1 MNNGQVSNL
10 PVRFYNLSIVWVG
23 IKPTQIFPYDSY
35 LCSSIVCFYNQLYI
49 FAVKLYLNSNKY
61 KKIVIMAIAIR
72 PIPVLKGTTAERF
85 EEMVENNKQTAFTV
99 IPDNMRQAVHAM
111 QEKSR
116 NVVIK
121 MPKR

>member
-1 MNNGQVSNL
+1 
-10 PVRFYNLSIVWVG
+10 
-23 IKPTQIFPYDSY
+23 
-35 LCSSIVCFYNQLYI
+35 
-49 FAVKLYLNSNKY
+49 VKLYLNSNKY

-99 IPDNMRQAVHAM
+99 IPDSMRQAVHAM